1 MVVSARTDVDMK
13 LGKPRKAPKVAKYD
27 MDKNF
32 MQEYSKN
39 DKRSKFK
46 KGSGPQ
52 WPMSKKKL
60 SK

>member
-1 MVVSARTDVDMK
+1 MK
-13 LGKPRKAPKVAKYD
+13 NSTGKKRKAPKVPKYD

-52 WPMSKKKL
+52 WPKSGKNKL